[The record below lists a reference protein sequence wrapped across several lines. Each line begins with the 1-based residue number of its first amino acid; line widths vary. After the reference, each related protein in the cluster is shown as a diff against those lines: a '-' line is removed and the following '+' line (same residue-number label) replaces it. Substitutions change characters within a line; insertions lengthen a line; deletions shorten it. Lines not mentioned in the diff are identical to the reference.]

1 MVRQYRRSLAF
12 AVPAASII
20 ALLVLAFF
28 GLRNASGASSG
39 KDEPYV
45 ASVTQRRALK
55 RWLFDRHG
63 YGFGV
68 PPHAYAQAIRWLR
81 AQPKYGATR
90 ANAGASMLAASAQA
104 ASSATYAWNF
114 IGPQTILDEVA
125 VFGHVAVGSGTLA
138 NASGRVTAT
147 AADPTTSGRF
157 FVGTATGGV
166 WMTTDGG
173 VSFTPIFDAEPTEAI
188 GAIALDP
195 TTSPPT
201 LYVGTGEADNSGDSY
216 YGEGLFVSTDLGSS
230 WTQIDDS
237 GAFDQEAFTS
247 IAVDTSQTPRHIFI
261 ALGVG
266 SSASRADASLV
277 ESDVVNNGLWLSTD
291 GGSTWTQ
298 LPFTSASACPS
309 YGGYC
314 PAEDVVL
321 DPAAPSNVYVAIYQ
335 YGVFH
340 STDGGSTWSETAF
353 PGVSSGE
360 SIGRASLAAY
370 NGTVYAALGAADGT
384 GYLGFFKSTDG
395 GNTWTAMQMPSAT
408 LGSVTIDGT
417 GASDFS
423 QSAFDQAL
431 AIDPSDST
439 ESTVVFGGVGIYRST
454 NSGSSWTFLAQNGG
468 THSGQHAIAFDPY
481 HPGSFLLGNDGGL
494 YGFDPSTG
502 AWSALNSTLAV
513 AQVQSVG
520 PNPSNNSALL
530 AGLQDNGTVL
540 YNGSSGWDA
549 TDQLDGGFA
558 LFDQVNPS
566 FAYHTYET
574 FPAGPIIAGSTD
586 GGSTWS
592 YGAPTILI
600 RSAMAAANDK
610 GAGFYPPLASDP
622 SVAER
627 VLFGAHSVYVS
638 TDGMSTWSR
647 QTTQDL
653 TGGCQTG
660 ACALQD
666 LEFAPSDDTVAWA
679 LSMQTFS
686 TSPATPFKV
695 FVTTQANLSVDS
707 THPNGALWTD
717 VTANLPFSASDTQAT
732 GIAISPFN
740 PGTAYLSV
748 SGFTAAT
755 GIGHVFVTTDYGAY
769 WSQADGNPTD
779 EIPPPTGAMP
789 DVPVLRILVDRTDTT
804 GQTLYAATDIGI
816 FVSTDGGQSWSAFN
830 LGEIPAVPVFDIEQN
845 QNGVIFAGTHGRGVF
860 ELSASG
866 TSTSTP
872 TPTPTP
878 TPDPTATPT
887 PTPTPDPT
895 PTPTPIPTPTPT
907 LTADPTPTPTSALTP
922 TPTPTSTPT
931 PRPLALVSAEAGYTR
946 RSWFGKA
953 VLGNYGATS
962 APRRVVL
969 VNRSRQV
976 MTIVGLNLGGDFSL
990 VPALTTCG
998 TTLGPRQHCFFG
1010 LQFTPTGIGVRE
1022 GALDIADNAPNSPQ
1036 NIQLVG
1042 EGIQGVL
1049 RIGPRHLG
1057 FGRVAVG
1064 SSSNA
1069 KMVGIFNPN
1078 PVPFTVQ
1085 SIVSDNSEFTTD
1097 GGCVGVISPG
1107 QICSFNVT
1115 FTPSS
1120 SGRSVGQIQIND
1132 NARGAPQAIT
1142 VVGAGWNP
1150 PPKKTGY
1157 AYPSMSAP
1165 RSIP

>member
-1 MVRQYRRSLAF
+1 MSRWYRRSF
-12 AVPAASII
+12 AVAAPAGWII
-20 ALLVLAFF
+20 AVVLSAFF
-28 GLRNASGASSG
+28 GLVSAGSRSLDGSDPPSFLL
-39 KDEPYV
+39 PV
-45 ASVTQRRALK
+45 QREARA
-55 RWLFDRHG
+55 RWLFERHG

-68 PPHAYAQAIRWLR
+68 PPHAYARAMRWLA
-81 AQPKYGATR
+81 AQYRNSHGLGAE
-90 ANAGASMLAASAQA
+90 SALLVSGPQ
-104 ASSATYAWNF
+104 ASSSTYAWNF
-114 IGPQTILDEVA
+114 LGPEPIFDEVA
-125 VFGHVAVGSGTLA
+125 VFGDVAVGSGTIA
-138 NASGRVTAT
+138 NAGGRVTAI

-166 WMTTDGG
+166 WMTTNGG
-173 VSFTPIFDAEPTEAI
+173 ASFTPIFDAEPTEAI

-216 YGEGLFVSTDLGSS
+216 YGEGLFVSTNLGSS
-230 WTQIDDS
+230 WTQIDN
-237 GAFDQEAFTS
+237 GGLFDQQAFTS
-247 IAVDTSQTPRHIFI
+247 IAVDTTQTPRHIFA
-261 ALGVG
+261 ALGIG
-266 SSASRADASLV
+266 SSASRADASFV
-277 ESDVVNNGLWLSTD
+277 ESNVVNNGLWFSAD
-291 GGSTWTQ
+291 GGNTWTH
-298 LPFTSASACPS
+298 LPFTSASACPA

-321 DPAAPSNVYVAIYQ
+321 DPAAPANVYVSIYQ

-340 STDGGSTWSETAF
+340 SANGGNTWSQMAF
-353 PGVSSGE
+353 PGVSSGT

-370 NGTVYAALGAADGT
+370 NGTVYAALGAANGS

-395 GNTWTAMQMPSAT
+395 GNTWTAMQMPSAA

-417 GASDFS
+417 GTSNFS

-454 NSGSSWTFLAQNGG
+454 NSGSTWTFLAQNGG

-481 HPGSFLLGNDGGL
+481 NPGNFLLGNDGGL
-494 YGFDPSTG
+494 YGFAPSTG
-502 AWSALNSTLAV
+502 VWSALNSALAV

-520 PNPSNNSALL
+520 PNPGNSALLL

-540 YNGSSGWDA
+540 YNGSLGWNA

-574 FPAGPIIAGSTD
+574 FPAGPIIAQSTD

-622 SVAER
+622 QVAQR

-638 TDGMSTWSR
+638 TDGMSTWSQ

-666 LEFAPSDDTVAWA
+666 LEFAPSNDHVAWA

-695 FVTTQANLSVDS
+695 WVTQQANLSVSS
-707 THPNGALWTD
+707 TYPNGGLWTD
-717 VTANLPFSASDTQAT
+717 VTGNLPFSAGNTQAT
-732 GIAISPFN
+732 GIAVSPFN

-779 EIPPPTGAMP
+779 EIPPPAGALP
-789 DVPVLRILVDRTDTT
+789 DVPVLRILVDRTDTS
-804 GQTLYAATDIGI
+804 GQTIYAATDIGV
-816 FVSTDGGQSWSAFN
+816 FRSTDGGQTWVPFN
-830 LGEIPAVPVFDIEQN
+830 LGTIPAVPVFDIEQN

-860 ELSASG
+860 QLVVSPSPTAAANPSPTPTPSA
-866 TSTSTP
+866 TPTSTP
-872 TPTPTP
+872 TPTPAP
-878 TPDPTATPT
+878 SATPT
-887 PTPTPDPT
+887 PTPAPT
-895 PTPTPIPTPTPT
+895 PTPTPAPTPTPGPS
-907 LTADPTPTPTSALTP
+907 PTPTPIATIT
-922 TPTPTSTPT
+922 
-931 PRPLALVSAEAGYTR
+931 EQAGYTHVR
-946 RSWFGKA
+946 NFGR
-953 VLGNYGATS
+953 VVFGNYGATS
-962 APRRVVL
+962 AAKQVWL
-969 VNRSRQV
+969 VNRSAQV
-976 MTIVGLNLGGDFSL
+976 MIISGTTVSGDFSV

-998 TTLGPRQHCFFG
+998 TTLGPHQRCFFG
-1010 LQFTPTGIGVRE
+1010 VQFTPSALGLRQGVMN
-1022 GALDIADNAPNSPQ
+1022 IVDNAPNSPQ
-1036 NIQLVG
+1036 NVQLFGTGV
-1042 EGIQGVL
+1042 QGAL
-1049 RIGPRHLG
+1049 RIAPRRVQ
-1057 FGRVAVG
+1057 FGKVAIG
-1064 SSSNA
+1064 SPPIRKS
-1069 KMVGIFNPN
+1069 VRIINPN
-1078 PVPFTVQ
+1078 QVPFTIQ
-1085 SIVSDNSEFTTD
+1085 SIVSYDGEFTTD
-1097 GGCVGVISPG
+1097 GGGCVGTLGPG
-1107 QICSFNVT
+1107 KECSFNVT
-1115 FTPSS
+1115 FTPAQL
-1120 SGRSVGQIQIND
+1120 GSVVSRVLIND
-1132 NARGAPQAIT
+1132 NARGAPHLIT
-1142 VVGAGWNP
+1142 VAGVAVD
-1150 PPKKTGY
+1150 PPK
-1157 AYPSMSAP
+1157 
-1165 RSIP
+1165 R

>member
-1 MVRQYRRSLAF
+1 MSRWYRRSLAVT
-12 AVPAASII
+12 APAGWII
-20 ALLVLAFF
+20 ALLLLACF
-28 GLRNASGASSG
+28 GSVSARGSLRGSEAPAFAL
-39 KDEPYV
+39 PV
-45 ASVTQRRALK
+45 QQQARA
-55 RWLFDRHG
+55 RWLFERQG

-68 PPHAYAQAIRWLR
+68 PPHAYARAIRWLAR
-81 AQPKYGATR
+81 RYRNSQR
-90 ANAGASMLAASAQA
+90 HS
-104 ASSATYAWNF
+104 ASSALVLSGPQASSSTYAWTF
-114 IGPQTILDEVA
+114 LGPEPIFDEVA
-125 VFGHVAVGSGTLA
+125 VFGDVAVGSGTIA
-138 NASGRVTAT
+138 NAGGRVTAI

-173 VSFTPIFDAEPTEAI
+173 GSFTPIFDAEPTEAI

-216 YGEGLFVSTDLGSS
+216 YGEGLFVSTDLGGS
-230 WTQIDDS
+230 WTQIDN
-237 GAFDQEAFTS
+237 GGLFDQQSFSS
-247 IAVDTSQTPRHIFI
+247 IAVDTTQTPRHIFA
-261 ALGVG
+261 ALGIG

-277 ESDVVNNGLWLSTD
+277 ESDVVNDGLWFSAD
-291 GGSTWTQ
+291 GGNTWTQ
-298 LPFTSASACPS
+298 LPFTSASACPA

-314 PAEDVVL
+314 PAEDVVI
-321 DPAAPSNVYVAIYQ
+321 DPAAPANVYVSIYQ

-340 STDGGSTWSETAF
+340 SANGGSTWSEMAF

-370 NGTVYAALGAADGT
+370 NGTVYAALGAADGS

-423 QSAFDQAL
+423 QSAFDQTL
-431 AIDPSDST
+431 AIDPSDPT

-454 NSGSSWTFLAQNGG
+454 NSGSTWTFLAQNGG

-481 HPGSFLLGNDGGL
+481 NPGNFLLGNDGGL
-494 YGFDPSTG
+494 YGFNPSTG
-502 AWSALNSTLAV
+502 VWSALNSTLAV

-520 PNPSNNSALL
+520 PNPNDSAVLL

-540 YNGSSGWDA
+540 YNGSPGWDA

-574 FPAGPIIAGSTD
+574 FPAGPIIAQSTN

-622 SVAER
+622 QVAER

-638 TDGMSTWSR
+638 TDGMSTWSQ

-666 LEFAPSDDTVAWA
+666 LEFAPSDDSVAWA

-695 FVTTQANLSVDS
+695 WVTQQANLSVSS
-707 THPNGALWTD
+707 TYPNGALWTD
-717 VTANLPFSASDTQAT
+717 VTGNLPFSASNTQAT
-732 GIAISPFN
+732 GIAVSPFD

-779 EIPPPTGAMP
+779 EIPPPAGALP
-789 DVPVLRILVDRTDTT
+789 DVPVLRILVDRTDTS
-804 GQTLYAATDIGI
+804 GQTIYAATDIGV
-816 FVSTDGGQSWSAFN
+816 FRSTDGGQTWVPFN
-830 LGEIPAVPVFDIEQN
+830 LGTIPAVPVFDIEQN

-860 ELSASG
+860 QLVVSPTPTAAADP
-866 TSTSTP
+866 TLTP

-878 TPDPTATPT
+878 TPVSTPDPTATPT
-887 PTPTPDPT
+887 ATPTPA
-895 PTPTPIPTPTPT
+895 PTPT
-907 LTADPTPTPTSALTP
+907 LTPS
-922 TPTPTSTPT
+922 STPT
-931 PRPLALVSAEAGYTR
+931 PIATVTEQAGYTHAR
-946 RSWFGKA
+946 GFGRVA
-953 VLGNYGATS
+953 FGNYGATS
-962 APRRVVL
+962 PPKRVAL
-969 VNRSRQV
+969 VNRSGQV
-976 MTIVGLNLGGDFSL
+976 MIISGTTVSGDFSV

-998 TTLGPRQHCFFG
+998 ATLGPHQQCFFG
-1010 LQFTPTGIGVRE
+1010 VQFTPSAIGLRQGVMK
-1022 GALDIADNAPNSPQ
+1022 IVDNAPNSPQ
-1036 NIQLVG
+1036 NVRLFGTGV
-1042 EGIQGVL
+1042 QGAL
-1049 RIGPRHLG
+1049 RIAPLRVK
-1057 FGRVAVG
+1057 FGKVAIGG
-1064 SSSNA
+1064 SPIRRT
-1069 KMVGIFNPN
+1069 VGIINPN
-1078 PVPFTVQ
+1078 QVPFTIQ
-1085 SIVSDNSEFTTD
+1085 NIVSYDGEFTTD
-1097 GGCVGVISPG
+1097 GGCVGTLNPG
-1107 QICSFNVT
+1107 QECSFNIT
-1115 FTPSS
+1115 FTPAQL
-1120 SGRSVGQIQIND
+1120 GQVVAHVVVND
-1132 NARGAPQAIT
+1132 NARGAPHLIT
-1142 VVGAGWNP
+1142 VSGVVVNP
-1150 PPKKTGY
+1150 PKTKII
-1157 AYPSMSAP
+1157 
-1165 RSIP
+1165 R